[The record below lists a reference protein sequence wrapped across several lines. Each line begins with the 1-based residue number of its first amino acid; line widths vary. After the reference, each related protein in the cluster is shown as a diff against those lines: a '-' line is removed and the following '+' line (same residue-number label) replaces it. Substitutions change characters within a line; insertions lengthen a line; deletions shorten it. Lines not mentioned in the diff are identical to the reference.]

1 MNVLSG
7 KHDHGVLESFSQL
20 FMQVASYAGDWAQSL
35 KRMNSVTSWGSLAI
49 KGIAVADFGR
59 AL

>member
-1 MNVLSG
+1 
-7 KHDHGVLESFSQL
+7 
-20 FMQVASYAGDWAQSL
+20 MQVATYGGDWAQRL
-35 KRMNSVTSWGSLAI
+35 KLMNAVTSWGSLAI